1 MDSRGISLMLGEC
14 GTPGFMIGR
23 ELYKLGWRSSDT
35 AELVFVDCRIPA
47 EKFLGNVAAGF
58 YTLMKNIQ
66 NEQLAL
72 AAQSIGEAAAAQLT
86 LVQVPQ
92 RQAFSDSLW
101 RKQTI
106 SRRLAMLF
114 VRFSAARHL
123 V

>member
-1 MDSRGISLMLGEC
+1 
-14 GTPGFMIGR
+14 
-23 ELYKLGWRSSDT
+23 
-35 AELVFVDCRIPA
+35 
-47 EKFLGNVAAGF
+47 LGNVAAGF
-58 YTLMKNIQ
+58 YTLMKNVQ

-106 SRRLAMLF
+106 SQRLAMLF